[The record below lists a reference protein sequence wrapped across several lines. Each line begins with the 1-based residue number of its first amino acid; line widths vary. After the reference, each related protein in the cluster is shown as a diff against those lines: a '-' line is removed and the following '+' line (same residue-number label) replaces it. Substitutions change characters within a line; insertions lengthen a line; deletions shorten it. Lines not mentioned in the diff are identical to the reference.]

1 MTTQYNNNNGVF
13 LLQQVVDYLFM
24 FCPTTRIRTASRE
37 AAERTLVDKLCY
49 NNTGNMVEGGF
60 LYGVTNILTI
70 GRAMVQTKKLH
81 VIWKQCSTVPAISF
95 YVEEKNPEK

>member
-1 MTTQYNNNNGVF
+1 
-13 LLQQVVDYLFM
+13 M

-60 LYGVTNILTI
+60 LYAVTNILTI

-81 VIWKQCSTVPAISF
+81 FIWKQCSTVPAISF
-95 YVEEKNPEK
+95 YVEEKPQKNKRHNNMLLLEPEIHQRITDR